1 MPKSKSFRV
10 AVEGATC
17 DGRVLGRQH
26 IQEIADTYNPQVYGA
41 RINLEHL
48 KSLSPD
54 STFRMYGD
62 VDAVKA
68 EEIKEGPLAG
78 KLGLYAVIDAT
89 DDLVTLSKSR
99 QKVYSSIEF
108 NPKFADTGKAYLMGL
123 AFTDSPASLGTEML
137 QFSASASVNPLASRK
152 TSAECFFTEA
162 LETVVEYEADA
173 PQPESGKKFFSKI
186 KDLITG
192 GERRF
197 SAETGEIRQ
206 AVELV
211 AESQGQ
217 VLDKVEVLSQ
227 QQTGMAKASD
237 VENLSNELA
246 QLKTQLESQDSSFSQ
261 RPPSHG
267 SNGVDTSLLAD
278 C

>member
-1 MPKSKSFRV
+1 MPKSKIFRV

-17 DGRVLGRQH
+17 DGRVLERQH

-62 VDAVKA
+62 VESVQAI
-68 EEIKEGPLAG
+68 EIKDGPLAG
-78 KLGLYAVIDAT
+78 KLGLYALIDAT
-89 DDLVTLSKSR
+89 DDLVALNQSR

-108 NPKFADTGKAYLMGL
+108 DPKFADTGKAYLMGL

-137 QFSASASVNPLASRK
+137 QFSSSAAANPLASRK
-152 TSAECFFTEA
+152 TNANCFFTEA
-162 LETVVEYEADA
+162 LETAVEYEADA
-173 PQPESGKKFFSKI
+173 PPQENGKKFFTRI

-217 VLDKVEVLSQ
+217 VLDKVEALSQ
-227 QQTGMAKASD
+227 QQSGMAKVSD
-237 VENLSNELA
+237 VEKLSSDLA
-246 QLKTQLESQDSSFSQ
+246 QLKTQLQSQDNSFSQ

-267 SNGVDTSLLAD
+267 SNGVDKTLLAD

>member
-1 MPKSKSFRV
+1 MAKSKLFRV

-17 DGRVLGRQH
+17 DGRVLERQH

-62 VDAVKA
+62 VDSVKA
-68 EEIKEGPLAG
+68 EEIKDGPLAG
-78 KLGLYAVIDAT
+78 KLALYALIDAT
-89 DDLVTLSKSR
+89 DDLVALNKSR

-108 NPKFADTGKAYLMGL
+108 DPKFADTSKAYLMGL

-137 QFSASASVNPLASRK
+137 QFSAKAAVNPLAARK
-152 TSAECFFTEA
+152 TNAGCLFTEA
-162 LETVVEYEADA
+162 LETAIEYEADVP
-173 PQPESGKKFFSKI
+173 PQESGKKFFSKI

-217 VLDKVEVLSQ
+217 VLDKVEALSQ

-237 VENLSNELA
+237 VEKLSNDLA
-246 QLKTQLESQDSSFSQ
+246 QLKTQLESQDGSFSQ

-267 SNGVDTSLLAD
+267 SSGVDKTLLAD

>member
-1 MPKSKSFRV
+1 MPKSKLFRV

-17 DGRVLGRQH
+17 DGRQLERQH
-26 IQEIADTYNPQVYGA
+26 IQEIADSYNPQVYGA

-54 STFRMYGD
+54 STFRIYGD
-62 VDAVKA
+62 VDSVQAI
-68 EEIKEGPLAG
+68 EIKEGPLAG
-78 KLGLYAVIDAT
+78 KLGLYALIDGT
-89 DDLVTLSKSR
+89 DDLVTLNKSR

-108 NPKFADTGKAYLMGL
+108 DPNFAKTGKAYLMGL

-137 QFSASASVNPLASRK
+137 QFSSKAAVNPLAHRK
-152 TSAECFFTEA
+152 TNENCFFSEA
-162 LETVVEYEADA
+162 FETAIEFEVEESQADG
-173 PQPESGKKFFSKI
+173 GKKFFSKI

-197 SAETGEIRQ
+197 SAEAGVIRE
-206 AVELV
+206 AVEIV

-217 VLDKVEVLSQ
+217 VLDRVEALSQ
-227 QQTGMAKASD
+227 QQNGMAKAAD
-237 VENLSNELA
+237 VEKLTCELA
-246 QLKTQLESQDSSFSQ
+246 ELKTKLASQDGGFSQ
-261 RPPSHG
+261 RPQSSG
-267 SNGVDTSLLAD
+267 SNGVDKTQLAD

>member
-1 MPKSKSFRV
+1 MPKSKKFRV

-17 DGRVLGRQH
+17 DGRVLERQH

-62 VDAVKA
+62 VEAVTA

-78 KLGLYAVIDAT
+78 KLGLYSVIDAT
-89 DDLVTLSKSR
+89 DDLVTLNKSR

-137 QFSASASVNPLASRK
+137 QFSAQAAINPLASRK
-152 TSAECFFTEA
+152 TSADCFFTEA
-162 LETVVEYEADA
+162 IETAIEYEADV
-173 PQPESGKKFFSKI
+173 PQQENGKKFFSKI

-217 VLDKVEVLSQ
+217 LLDRFEGLSQ
-227 QQTGMAKASD
+227 QQSGMAKAADLEKLTS
-237 VENLSNELA
+237 ELA
-246 QLKTQLESQDSSFSQ
+246 DLKTQLASQDGSFSQ
-261 RPPSHG
+261 RPPSSG
-267 SNGVDTSLLAD
+267 GNGVDPSQLAD

>member
-1 MPKSKSFRV
+1 MPKSKLFRV

-17 DGRVLGRQH
+17 DGRVLERQH

-62 VDAVKA
+62 VESVQSI
-68 EEIKEGPLAG
+68 EIKDGPLAG
-78 KLGLYAVIDAT
+78 KLGLYAQIDAT
-89 DDLVTLSKSR
+89 DDLVALNKSR

-108 NPKFADTGKAYLMGL
+108 NEKFADTGKAYLMGL

-137 QFSASASVNPLASRK
+137 QFSAKASVNPLAARK
-152 TSAECFFTEA
+152 TSADCFFTEA
-162 LETVVEYEADA
+162 LETVIEYEAEVTH
-173 PQPESGKKFFSKI
+173 QESGKKFFCKI

-217 VLDKVEVLSQ
+217 VLDKVETLSQ

-237 VENLSNELA
+237 VEKLSNELA
-246 QLKTQLESQDSSFSQ
+246 QLKTQLETQDSNFSQ

-267 SNGVDTSLLAD
+267 SNGVDKALLAD

>member
-1 MPKSKSFRV
+1 MPKSKLFRV

-17 DGRVLGRQH
+17 DGRVLERQH

-62 VDAVKA
+62 VDTVKA
-68 EEIKEGPLAG
+68 EEIKDGPLAG
-78 KLGLYAVIDAT
+78 KLGLYALIDAT
-89 DDLVTLSKSR
+89 NDLVALNKSR

-108 NPKFADTGKAYLMGL
+108 DPKFADTGKAYLMGL

-137 QFSASASVNPLASRK
+137 QFSAKATVNPLAARK
-152 TSAECFFTEA
+152 TNAGCLFTEA
-162 LETVVEYEADA
+162 LETAIEYEEDA
-173 PQPESGKKFFSKI
+173 PQQESGKKFFSKI

-192 GERRF
+192 SDRRF
-197 SAETGEIRQ
+197 FAETGEIRQ

-217 VLDKVEVLSQ
+217 VLDRVETLSQ
-227 QQTGMAKASD
+227 QQTGLAKASD
-237 VENLSNELA
+237 VEKLSNDLA
-246 QLKTQLESQDSSFSQ
+246 QLKTQLESQDGSFSQ

-267 SNGVDTSLLAD
+267 SNGVDRTLLAD

>member
-1 MPKSKSFRV
+1 MPKSKKFRV

-17 DGRVLGRQH
+17 DGRVLERQH
-26 IQEIADTYNPQVYGA
+26 IQEIADTYSPQVYGA

-62 VDAVKA
+62 VEAVTA
-68 EEIKEGPLAG
+68 EEIKDGQLAG
-78 KLGLYAVIDAT
+78 KLGLYALIDAT
-89 DDLVTLSKSR
+89 DDLVALNKSR

-108 NPKFADTGKAYLMGL
+108 DPKFADTGKAYLMGL

-137 QFSASASVNPLASRK
+137 QFSAKAAANPLAARK
-152 TSAECFFTEA
+152 TSAGCFFTEA
-162 LETVVEYEADA
+162 LETAVEYEESA
-173 PQPESGKKFFSKI
+173 PQQENGKKFFSKI

-227 QQTGMAKASD
+227 QQSGMAKAGD
-237 VENLSNELA
+237 LEKLSNDLTELKK
-246 QLKTQLESQDSSFSQ
+246 LLETQDGGYSQ
-261 RPPSHG
+261 RPASHG
-267 SNGVDTSLLAD
+267 SNGVDKTMLAD

>member
-1 MPKSKSFRV
+1 MAKSKSFRV

-17 DGRVLGRQH
+17 DGRVLERQH
-26 IQEIADTYNPQVYGA
+26 IQEIADSYNPQVYGA

-48 KSLSPD
+48 KSLYPD
-54 STFRMYGD
+54 SVFRMYGD
-62 VDAVKA
+62 VESVSAI
-68 EEIKEGPLAG
+68 EIKDGPLAG
-78 KLGLYAVIDAT
+78 KLGLHVQIDAT
-89 DDLVTLSKSR
+89 DDLVALSKAR

-108 NPKFADTGKAYLMGL
+108 SEKFADTGKAYLMGL

-137 QFSASASVNPLASRK
+137 QFSAKAAVNPLAARK
-152 TSAECFFTEA
+152 TSADCFFTEA
-162 LETVVEYEADA
+162 LETAVEYEAER
-173 PQPESGKKFFSKI
+173 PQPEGGKKFFARVKE
-186 KDLITG
+186 LISG

-217 VLDKVEVLSQ
+217 VLDKVETLTQ
-227 QQTGMAKASD
+227 QQSGLAKAGD
-237 VENLSNELA
+237 VEKLSGELA
-246 QLKTQLESQDSSFSQ
+246 QLKTQLASQDGSYSQ

-267 SNGVDTSLLAD
+267 SNGVDKSMLAD